1 MPDHRK
7 GAQSTDI
14 FTKRHSDNSLN
25 MGGIQIYLNA
35 HSILKYVLRLL
46 RINLQVKEFR
56 IARRQKYRLR
66 NFLLGIYTN
75 SRK

>member
-1 MPDHRK
+1 
-7 GAQSTDI
+7 
-14 FTKRHSDNSLN
+14 
-25 MGGIQIYLNA
+25 MGGIKLYLNA

-66 NFLLGIYTN
+66 DFLLGIYTN